1 MILKSKSSK
10 LSIVNLLSDYILSKI
25 PKEEESII
33 QVVDCNNFYVIKG
46 KTTHN
51 EPLDIVK
58 IKDEFVSKYEELL
71 GERKLSHTIDLIEY
85 DSKINKVD
93 HLSFTLHNNNKNCSY
108 HYKQIESFINDDTN
122 SYDFDLH
129 IKTIDEDKSLIFC
142 SEFPHG
148 YSLGQGRLLYYYGK
162 HITYNIPSSYPFN
175 YLTLELSNNK
185 DESGDQIFSV
195 KNKSNEIDYTLTSA
209 ILDMFDFDFSW
220 LKNEIKKVEW
230 YSEITNPLED
240 YDFLKKKIKDFII
253 F

>member
-1 MILKSKSSK
+1 MILKSPISR
-10 LSIVNLLSDYILSKI
+10 LSLVNLFADFILNQI
-25 PKEEESII
+25 PKEEETII
-33 QVVDCNNFYVIKG
+33 QVVDCINFYVIKG
-46 KTTHN
+46 KTTYN
-51 EPLDIVK
+51 DPLNIGKLKDDFIVK
-58 IKDEFVSKYEELL
+58 FESYMGDV
-71 GERKLSHTIDLIEY
+71 KLTHTIDLIEY
-85 DSKINKVD
+85 DCSLRPSD
-93 HLSFTLHNNNKNCSY
+93 SLSFTYHNTSSCSY
-108 HYKQIESFINDDTN
+108 NHQQIQSFE
-122 SYDFDLH
+122 
-129 IKTIDEDKSLIFC
+129 IDETLSYNYKYSLETISEDNNFTHI

-148 YSLGQGRLLYYYGK
+148 YSLDQGRLLYYYGK

-185 DESGDQIFSV
+185 DESGDQMFSV
-195 KNKSNEIDYTLTSA
+195 KNESNEIDYTLTSA